1 MPKIPPISM
10 EGARRVVVSFS
21 ESHVCTTFSVDARR
35 LSVNNRIASYAKRA
49 EAARSNHVG
58 DARARLRGC

>member
-1 MPKIPPISM
+1 MPKIPPILM
-10 EGARRVVVSFS
+10 EGVKRVVVSFS
-21 ESHVCTTFSVDARR
+21 ESHACTTFSVNARR
-35 LSVNNRIASYAKRA
+35 PAANNRIPSNAKRA